1 MARGTSGFNQ
11 GRYSERKRVM
21 VLAGLA
27 GTVVFAGLAV
37 FLLFFSTSG
46 ATVAPVAVVV
56 EKDPKLEMVDV
67 LVPVSSIEAGKALEP
82 TMFKRESR
90 PKLGLSPLVIKDFE
104 EIKGYYSRSVIA
116 QDVPLHREL
125 ITQVRPVNQIT
136 AKIPEGYR
144 AVTIRVDATSS
155 VEGWARA
162 GANVDVSWSTSAG
175 GKPTVT
181 TIVQNAK
188 IISAERETQ
197 NGQNQT
203 GAVPSTITLVVT
215 ANDAQKITLAQSTGT
230 LSLTLRGDND
240 PGNSQSTTRVSIEDL
255 LTGST
260 SSYAPP
266 KPDQPSG
273 GSGNGGGTVRVR
285 NADGKMEDFVF
296 EGGKLS
302 PSSKK

>member
-46 ATVAPVAVVV
+46 ASVAPVAVVV

-67 LVPVSSIEAGKALEP
+67 LVPISAIESGKALEP
-82 TMFKRESR
+82 TMFKREAR
-90 PKLGLSPLVIKDFE
+90 PKLGLSPAVVKDFE
-104 EIKGYYSRSVIA
+104 EIKGYYSRSVIS
-116 QDVPLHREL
+116 QDVPLHRDL
-125 ITQVRPVNQIT
+125 ITQVRPINQIT
-136 AKIPEGYR
+136 AKIPEGFR

-175 GKPTVT
+175 GKPTVN

-197 NGQNQT
+197 NGQNT
-203 GAVPSTITLVVT
+203 AGAVPSTITLVVT
-215 ANDAQKITLAQSTGT
+215 ANDAQKITLAQATGT

-240 PGNSQSTTRVSIEDL
+240 PGNSTSTTKVTMEDL
-255 LTGST
+255 LNGST
-260 SSYAPP
+260 SSYTPP
-266 KPDQPSG
+266 KAEQPSS
-273 GSGNGGGTVRVR
+273 SGTGGGTVRVR

-302 PSSKK
+302 PSSKQ

>member
-1 MARGTSGFNQ
+1 MARGNTGFSQ

-46 ATVAPVAVVV
+46 ASVAPAAVVV
-56 EKDPKLEMVDV
+56 EKDPKLEMIDV
-67 LVPVSSIEAGKALEP
+67 LVPISSIEAGKALDA
-82 TMFKRESR
+82 TMFKREAR
-90 PKLGLSPLVIKDFE
+90 PKLGLSPSVIKDFE
-104 EIKGYYSRSVIA
+104 EIKGFYSRSVIP
-116 QDVPLHREL
+116 QDAPLHKDL
-125 ITQVRPVNQIT
+125 ITSVRPINQIT

-162 GANVDVSWSTSAG
+162 GASVDVSWSTSAG
-175 GKPTVT
+175 GKPSVN

-197 NGQNQT
+197 NGQNAT

-240 PGNSQSTTRVSIEDL
+240 PGNSTSTTRVSIEDL
-255 LTGST
+255 LTGSS
-260 SSYAPP
+260 SSYTPP
-266 KPDQPSG
+266 KQEPATGSG
-273 GSGNGGGTVRVR
+273 GGGGTIRMR
-285 NADGKMEDFVF
+285 NADGKLEDFVF
-296 EGGKLS
+296 EGGKLT
-302 PSSKK
+302 PAGKK